1 LIFKG
6 SLSMP
11 FVLPARRAALVVSA
25 SALVLALSGC
35 GGGGGSG
42 GGTSSNRAPQITST
56 TAATVAENSAAS
68 LPLSASDP
76 DGDAVTFAI
85 GGTDAAAFQL
95 SGASLQLRQTP
106 DFERPTDSNRDN
118 VYNLTVTAQDSRG
131 ASASVDVAIT
141 VTNSKEGIAVT
152 RIATGFTDP
161 AAASLLVTRDLTN
174 VASTGRIAIART
186 NGEIY
191 NVDGATGART
201 LLADMFAGRPRG
213 RLLAMAFK
221 GGATGFYSGLYAL
234 GQAPDGRVFLQRY
247 TVASIEE
254 LEILPSGSAQ
264 VSATLFTGPANPD
277 PGGNLYMTLS
287 DEAGTSAQNPA
298 SPLGKL
304 IFLEEQD
311 PFAGASV
318 RPGSYIARIIGRGIR
333 RSGGAGAFNG
343 EILLSDQGASLEQEL
358 TSFLP
363 NARPLDF
370 GWPGREGTQGI
381 GANPPAAVN
390 GPRLVYGY
398 GTGPDRGTGIV
409 YGGLYR
415 GPIADLD
422 NRFVFGDRTGI
433 IWSVRFAD
441 LTSGFLLGLPQ
452 MDRRTEDFVPDVG
465 RIESP
470 VGFAID
476 DQSRM
481 FILDADGELF
491 RVDPA

>member
-1 LIFKG
+1 MSFG
-6 SLSMP
+6 S
-11 FVLPARRAALVVSA
+11 PARRATLVASA
-25 SALVLALSGC
+25 SALVLALSSC

-42 GGTSSNRAPQITST
+42 GSGGGSASNRAPQITS
-56 TAATVAENSAAS
+56 AAAASLVENSAAS
-68 LPLSASDP
+68 LPLTASDP

-85 GGTDAAAFQL
+85 TGGADAAIFQL
-95 SGASLQLRQTP
+95 SGANLQFRQAP

-131 ASASVDVAIT
+131 ASTSADIAIT
-141 VTNSKEGIAVT
+141 VSNSKEGIAVT

-161 AAASLLVTRDLTN
+161 AAASFLVTRDLTN
-174 VASTGRIAIART
+174 VASTGRIAVARA

-191 NVDGATGART
+191 NIDGATGAQT

-213 RLLAMAFK
+213 RLLAMTFK
-221 GGATGFYSGLYAL
+221 GGATGFYSGLYAI
-234 GQAPDGRVFLQRY
+234 GQEPDGRVFLQRY
-247 TVASIEE
+247 TVNSIEE
-254 LEILPSGSAQ
+254 LEILPSGSPVVTA
-264 VSATLFTGPANPD
+264 SLFTGPASSA
-277 PGGNLYMTLS
+277 PGGNLYVTLS
-287 DEAGTSAQNPA
+287 DEVGTLAQNPA

-318 RPGSYIARIIGRGIR
+318 RAFYIARIIGSGIR

-343 EILLSDQGASLEQEL
+343 EILLSDQGGSLEHEL

-381 GANPPAAVN
+381 GNNPPAAIN
-390 GPRLVYGY
+390 GPRLVYGF
-398 GTGPDRGTGIV
+398 GTGPDRGTGII

-422 NRFVFGDRTGI
+422 NRFVFGDRSGI
-433 IWSVRFAD
+433 IWSVKFAD
-441 LTSGFLLGLPQ
+441 LASGSLLGLPQ
-452 MDRRTEDFVPDVG
+452 MDRRTEDFVPNVG
-465 RIESP
+465 RIEAP

-476 DQSRM
+476 DQNRM
-481 FILDADGELF
+481 FILDSDGELF
-491 RVDPA
+491 RIDAA